1 MLGFVLIFLESF
13 GLVVGGHYGVISVFS
28 LSGVAIA
35 SQLIIASTITVFLD
49 EVMEKHGLGHGI
61 SIFIAINIAESIL
74 WQVFSPITIAGND
87 NEASFEGI
95 FINLV
100 HKLLTEDYAV
110 ALSDAFFRE
119 RGENIMNLLATILVI
134 MIVLHMEGWHNTV
147 NMTRQGN
154 SNDTF
159 THRVKILYTSN
170 TPIILQSTM
179 IAQLSLL
186 SYMLWERFPDNIIVQ
201 LFGD

>member
-1 MLGFVLIFLESF
+1 MI
-13 GLVVGGHYGVISVFS
+13 GLFSVA
-28 LSGVAIA
+28 GIAIA
-35 SQLIIASTITVFLD
+35 SQLIIASIITVFLD

-100 HKLLTEDYAV
+100 HKLLTEDPQV
-110 ALSDAFFRE
+110 ALSDAFFRD
-119 RGENIMNLLATILVI
+119 RGENIMNLLATVLVI
-134 MIVLHMEGWHNTV
+134 MVVLHMEGWHNTV
-147 NMTRQGN
+147 KLTRQGD
-154 SNDTF
+154 STDTY
-159 THRVKILYTSN
+159 THRIKILYTSN

-179 IAQLSLL
+179 IAQMSLL
-186 SYMLWERFPDNIIVQ
+186 SYMLWERFPDNILVQ
-201 LFGD
+201 LLGD